1 MYCFNNIFVWQQTDK
16 HETLAKVAKKDNYLG
31 ARLTDEA
38 INFLKQDFQDNLSKG
53 IQVSID
59 VFRNVM
65 LLSLVEI
72 RKQGFTEQEIKTLM
86 QLKNLNQ
93 SIDDSLLE
101 IVAENSGANVQ
112 HLKKKLS
119 KLGRIEKY
127 IMFEQVGLYDTEEL
141 KKRFGVGDWCAS
153 LVSF

>member
-1 MYCFNNIFVWQQTDK
+1 M
-16 HETLAKVAKKDNYLG
+16 AKKDNYLG

-38 INFLKQDFQDNLSKG
+38 INFLKQDFQDNLSRG

-65 LLSLVEI
+65 LLALVEI

-101 IVAENSGANVQ
+101 IVAENSGADAKI
-112 HLKKKLS
+112 LKKKLG

-127 IMFEQVGLYDTEEL
+127 ILFEQVGLYDTEEL
-141 KKRFGVGDWCAS
+141 KKRFGVGD
-153 LVSF
+153 

>member
-1 MYCFNNIFVWQQTDK
+1 M
-16 HETLAKVAKKDNYLG
+16 AKKDNYLG

-93 SIDDSLLE
+93 SIDDSVLDIL
-101 IVAENSGANVQ
+101 AKENGADPIP
-112 HLKKKLS
+112 LKKKIRG
-119 KLGRIEKY
+119 LGRIAKY
-127 IMFEQVGLYDTEEL
+127 IMFEQIGLYDITEL
-141 KKRFGVGDWCAS
+141 KKRFGVGD
-153 LVSF
+153 

>member
-16 HETLAKVAKKDNYLG
+16 HETLAKMAKKDNYLG

-38 INFLKQDFQDNLSKG
+38 VNFLKRDFQDNLSRG

-59 VFRNVM
+59 VFRNIM

-72 RKQGFTEQEIKTLM
+72 RKQAFTKQEIEALKTL
-86 QLKNLNQ
+86 KYLNQ
-93 SIDDSLLE
+93 TLDDSLLE

-127 IMFEQVGLYDTEEL
+127 IMFEQVALFDITEL
-141 KKRFGVGDWCAS
+141 QKRFGGGNWSALMV
-153 LVSF
+153 

>member
-1 MYCFNNIFVWQQTDK
+1 M
-16 HETLAKVAKKDNYLG
+16 AKKDNYLG

-38 INFLKQDFQDNLSKG
+38 VNFLKRDFQDNLSRG

-65 LLSLVEI
+65 LLALVEI
-72 RKQGFTEQEIKTLM
+72 RKQAFTKQEIEALKTL
-86 QLKNLNQ
+86 KYLNQ
-93 SIDDSLLE
+93 TLDDSLLE

-127 IMFEQVGLYDTEEL
+127 IMFEQVALFDITEL
-141 KKRFGVGDWCAS
+141 QKRFGGGN
-153 LVSF
+153 

>member
-1 MYCFNNIFVWQQTDK
+1 M
-16 HETLAKVAKKDNYLG
+16 AKKDNYLG

-38 INFLKQDFQDNLSKG
+38 INFLKRDFQDNLSKG

-59 VFRNVM
+59 VYRNVV

-72 RKQGFTEQEIKTLM
+72 RKQAFTEQEIDALKT
-86 QLKNLNQ
+86 LKNLNQ
-93 SIDDSLLE
+93 TLDDPLLE

-127 IMFEQVGLYDTEEL
+127 ILFEQVGLYDTEEL
-141 KKRFGVGDWCAS
+141 KKRFGVGD
-153 LVSF
+153 